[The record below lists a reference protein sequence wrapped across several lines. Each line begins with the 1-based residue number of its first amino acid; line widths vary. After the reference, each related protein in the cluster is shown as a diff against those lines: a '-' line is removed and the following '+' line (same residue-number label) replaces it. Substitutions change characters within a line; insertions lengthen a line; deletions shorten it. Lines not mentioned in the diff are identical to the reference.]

1 MTDKGNLIETMA
13 NILIERLENFSGEWE
28 KPFFTSF
35 ARNVATQK
43 AYRGIN
49 ILILNFA
56 AAVNGFTSPVWGT
69 YRQWQEKGCQVKKKR
84 KINDRCFLETAF
96 LQMRNRKHGNGRH

>member
-1 MTDKGNLIETMA
+1 MTDKGDLIETVA
-13 NILIERLENFSGEWE
+13 NTLIERLENFSGEWE

-56 AAVNGFTSPVWGT
+56 AAVNGFTSSVLGT
-69 YRQWQEKGCQVKKKR
+69 YRQWQEKGCQVKKGEKSTTVV
-84 KINDRCFLETAF
+84 F
-96 LQMRNRKHGNGRH
+96 

>member
-1 MTDKGNLIETMA
+1 MTDKGDLIETVA
-13 NILIERLENFSGEWE
+13 NTLIERLENFSGEWE
-28 KPFFTSF
+28 KPFFTFF

-56 AAVNGFTSPVWGT
+56 AVYIVRLGNLPAMAG
-69 YRQWQEKGCQVKKKR
+69 KR
-84 KINDRCFLETAF
+84 LSGQKRREVNDRCFLEAAF
-96 LQMRNRKHGNGRH
+96 LQM